1 MCYKLLADEARYF
14 LIILFQTS
22 FEYKEFQIYVPLFHT
37 WLFSANEWIHSGSN
51 WQLLMVKKSYSHVD
65 WFNVET
71 TLLNGK
77 KNKQY
82 HV

>member
-51 WQLLMVKKSYSHVD
+51 
-65 WFNVET
+65 
-71 TLLNGK
+71 
-77 KNKQY
+77 
-82 HV
+82 